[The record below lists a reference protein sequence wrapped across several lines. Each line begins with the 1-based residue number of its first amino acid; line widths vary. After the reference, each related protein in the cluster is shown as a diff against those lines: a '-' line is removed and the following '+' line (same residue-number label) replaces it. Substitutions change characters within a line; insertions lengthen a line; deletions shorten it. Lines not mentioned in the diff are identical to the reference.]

1 MKSQSDKA
9 SMRNTSCSSVFKDEK
24 KRRRFSVYVQKTHQL
39 CKLYWIHHFGF
50 ERTETKRDLALLL
63 FPFTDLKLRPDSC
76 IPVELET
83 ARSIS
88 PQIKAHMTG

>member
-1 MKSQSDKA
+1 M
-9 SMRNTSCSSVFKDEK
+9 TCSSVFKDEK
-24 KRRRFSVYVQKTHQL
+24 KRRWFSVVYVQQTHQL
-39 CKLYWIHHFGF
+39 HKLYWVHHFGF

-63 FPFTDLKLRPDSC
+63 FPFTNLKLQLDSF

-83 ARSIS
+83 ARSIL